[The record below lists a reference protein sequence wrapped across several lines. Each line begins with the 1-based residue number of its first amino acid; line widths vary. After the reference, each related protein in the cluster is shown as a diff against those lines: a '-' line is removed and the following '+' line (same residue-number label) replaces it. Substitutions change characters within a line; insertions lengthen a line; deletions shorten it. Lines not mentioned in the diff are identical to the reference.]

1 MKPHTFRRS
10 ALREYRVASWRVV
23 VVGGAAAGL
32 LAVVATGLPPSAQAA
47 SGGVVH
53 VYESGS
59 DVTGL
64 GQDVFTGA
72 FTDYGVD
79 HAGIA
84 DNGNIN
90 KIVLSKGSFEV
101 NVAKLDNSLAPTSNN
116 QKTCTLVLKGE
127 APTTLLNGTGAY
139 AGISGTITVTEKT
152 ALIFPKLSSGKC
164 NESQTAKP
172 LAGVYW
178 VSGEGTVSLS

>member
-1 MKPHTFRRS
+1 MNWARLVAS

-23 VVGGAAAGL
+23 VAGGAAAGL
-32 LAVVATGLPPSAQAA
+32 LAIVATGLPASAQAA

-59 DVTGL
+59 AVTGL

-72 FTDYGVD
+72 FADYGVD
-79 HAGIA
+79 HTGVA
-84 DNGNIN
+84 DNGEIN

-101 NVAKLDNSLAPTSNN
+101 NVAKLSNSLRPTSNN
-116 QKTCTLVLKGE
+116 QKTCTLVLKGT
-127 APTTLLNGTGAY
+127 APATVLNGTGAY
-139 AGISGTITVTEKT
+139 AGISGTVTVTEHV

-164 NESQTAKP
+164 DESQTAKP
-172 LAGVYW
+172 LAGPYW
-178 VSGEGTVSLS
+178 VSGKGTVSFS